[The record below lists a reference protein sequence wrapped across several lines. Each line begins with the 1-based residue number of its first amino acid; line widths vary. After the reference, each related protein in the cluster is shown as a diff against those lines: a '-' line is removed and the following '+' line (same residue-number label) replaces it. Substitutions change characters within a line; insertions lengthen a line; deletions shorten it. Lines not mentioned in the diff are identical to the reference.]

1 MASTVPFTTPLPN
14 VEDDPRALRVV
25 LFGMPDAGK
34 SSLLGALVQATHWQ
48 ERVLRGKVVDLTNG
62 LAELWRRVYEERQ
75 RETREEIV
83 PYPIVF
89 EPYPGDA
96 QSTPTLHVM
105 LYDCDGRI
113 ANELL
118 SQRQSLE
125 KDAKPG
131 RLAKAILDADALIL
145 AIDASAANEQLETD
159 FREFVRFLR
168 ILESQRSHRRA
179 VGGLPVFLALTKC
192 DRLVKEPVPKLEWAK
207 RISER
212 QNQVKE
218 RFAHYLEGNAG
229 PGAPLVTFGS
239 LEMRVFPTAVKWPA
253 LSDSPDQR
261 SPLGVAELF
270 HDCLRSAYG
279 FRRRC
284 GSANSRLRF
293 ILAAAAGF
301 FGVAALFVFLLLRT
315 GGPVAI
321 PLALTEKVAQFE
333 ARDKPLPVRLADNML
348 QRRASD
354 LTELRDHRDFD
365 KLPDD
370 KRNFVRDRLDELQS
384 YLRLREQVAQ
394 IAQLPAPEMVRNLME
409 LNQIQ
414 QRLENQ
420 AAVPEKYQH
429 DWEKS
434 PPPAVVE
441 RNRLLKDCQALRD
454 GVDELKTF
462 YAALKNK
469 ANDRLFDT
477 DFQGRWEDQV
487 AVIFG
492 NESNPPFRRNEGVKG
507 TAYEFDEVVAA
518 EKEWQAA
525 RQKLRI
531 VRDMALALGLI
542 GDPAGP
548 AAVLALASVPADAD
562 IRSAS
567 TTRFENL
574 KRLYPDWKTWSL
586 ASAPDA
592 LQGELRKK
600 LKRSVDQMIHDGQ
613 RLILDKL
620 RQIRPSG
627 PDTASDWKE
636 IAAWL
641 TSPPLQDWRDLLGF
655 AAKLLDPAGEDP
667 VTAAPSF
674 LQKDSFDMQLKALTV
689 RIPANLPQGMMAPGE
704 TMQVHFH
711 PQDGKREPVTLSFQI
726 DRSAIVEE
734 AQGKKYRFNLEEGD
748 GKVVFKLGDA
758 FDAELPLMKGMKAWA
773 FIWSKSGTASFAFD
787 CLTREP
793 LLRAANDAGGGS
805 VADGVSAS
813 VDGRFP
819 VVPALLPN
827 VPHERK

>member
-14 VEDDPRALRVV
+14 VEEDPRALRVV

-83 PYPIVF
+83 PYPVVF

-96 QSTPTLHVM
+96 QATPVLHVM

-125 KDAKPG
+125 KSAKPG
-131 RLAKAILDADALIL
+131 KLAKAILNADALIL
-145 AIDASAANEQLETD
+145 AIDASAGNEQLETD

-168 ILESQRSHRRA
+168 IFETQRSHRRA

-192 DRLVKEPVPKLEWAK
+192 DRLVKEPVAKLEWAK

-212 QNQVKE
+212 QKQVKE

-229 PGAPLVTFGS
+229 PGGPLVTFGS
-239 LEMRVFPTAVKWPA
+239 LEMRVFPTAVKWPPLA
-253 LSDSPDQR
+253 DSPDQR
-261 SPLGVAELF
+261 APLGVAELF
-270 HDCLRSAYG
+270 HDCLRSAYE

-284 GSANSRLRF
+284 DSANSRLRF

-301 FGVAALFVFLLLRT
+301 FGIAALFVFLLLRT

-333 ARDKPLPVRLADNML
+333 SRDKPLPGRLADNLL
-348 QRRASD
+348 QRRANE

-394 IAQLPAPEMVRNLME
+394 VAQLSAPEKARSLME

-414 QRLENQ
+414 QRLEDQ
-420 AAVPEKYQH
+420 AAIPEKYQQ
-429 DWEKS
+429 DWAKS

-441 RNRLLKDCQALRD
+441 RDRLHKDCLALRE
-454 GVDELKTF
+454 GVEELKTF

-477 DFQGRWEDQV
+477 EFSGRWEEQV
-487 AVIFG
+487 AALFD
-492 NESNPPFRRNEGVKG
+492 NETNPPFRRGEGTKG
-507 TAYEFDEVVAA
+507 TAYEYDEVVAA
-518 EKEWQAA
+518 EKEWLAVG
-525 RQKLRI
+525 QKLRN

-542 GDPAGP
+542 GDPGP
-548 AAVLALASVPADAD
+548 AAVLVMTSIPADAD
-562 IRSAS
+562 IKSVSAA
-567 TTRFENL
+567 RFENL
-574 KRLYPDWKTWSL
+574 KRQYPDWKTWSL
-586 ASAPDA
+586 AAVPDA
-592 LQGELRKK
+592 LRGELRKK
-600 LKRSVDQMIHDGQ
+600 LNHTVERMIQDGQ
-613 RLILDKL
+613 HLILDKL
-620 RQIRPSG
+620 RELRPSG
-627 PDTASDWKE
+627 PDKPNDWKE
-636 IAAWL
+636 IGTWL
-641 TSPPLQDWRDLLGF
+641 TSPSLQGWRDLLGF
-655 AAKLLDPAGEDP
+655 AAKLLDPTAEDP
-667 VTAAPSF
+667 ATAAASF
-674 LQKDSFDMQLKALTV
+674 MQKDSFDMQLKALTV
-689 RIPANLPQGMMAPGE
+689 HIPTNLPQGTMVPGE
-704 TMQVHFH
+704 TMRIHFE
-711 PQDGKREPVTLSFQI
+711 PRDGKSERITLSFRI
-726 DRSAIVEE
+726 DRSATVEE
-734 AQGKKYRFNLEEGD
+734 VREKKYRFNLEGGD
-748 GKVVFKLGDA
+748 GKLIFKPGDA
-758 FDAELPLMKGMKAWA
+758 FDAELPLTKGMKAWE
-773 FIWSKSGTASFAFD
+773 FIWSKSGTASFAFG

-793 LLRAANDAGGGS
+793 LLRAADATEGGS
-805 VADGVSAS
+805 IAEGVTVSI
-813 VDGRFP
+813 DGRFP
-819 VVPALLPN
+819 AIPALLPN
-827 VPHERK
+827 VLRDRK